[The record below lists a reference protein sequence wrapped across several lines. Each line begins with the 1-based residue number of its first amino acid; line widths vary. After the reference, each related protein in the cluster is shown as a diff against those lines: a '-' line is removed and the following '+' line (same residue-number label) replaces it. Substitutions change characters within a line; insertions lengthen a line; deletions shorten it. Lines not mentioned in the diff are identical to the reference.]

1 MMRDQYNNILKSFF
15 QQKVFQNRVDLDI
28 SQEEMGHRLLMS
40 CRSYV
45 DLEHQKFGCSALT
58 FALYLIYLCP
68 DRELFLK
75 ELQEAFDNVETRRK
89 AV

>member
-1 MMRDQYNNILKSFF
+1 MMRDQYNNILKNFF
-15 QQKVFQNRVDLDI
+15 QQKVFQSRIDLDI

-58 FALYLIYLCP
+58 LALYLTYLCP
-68 DRELFLK
+68 DRESFLN
-75 ELQEAFDNVETRRK
+75 ELQEAFDSIEIRRK